1 VNVVAEDKKTEK
13 IDETVEKQTKE
24 TKKTKV
30 KPDKKVK
37 GEKKSKKQ
45 SKTATQ
51 IEELKKQITELNG
64 KVDAITDQYI
74 RAKAETANIQKR
86 NEKEQANLVKYDGQH
101 LAKDILP
108 VIDNLER
115 ALAIEVSDEN
125 GKQLKKGIQMVFDHM
140 NKALKDNHVTEIEA
154 VGQPFDPHIHQ
165 AVQTVAVEEGGK
177 ADQVVSV
184 LQKGYMLK
192 DRVLRPAMVVVSQ

>member
-1 VNVVAEDKKTEK
+1 MRGVKTVSEDKKAKAVDQTTEMQPK
-13 IDETVEKQTKE
+13 KAKDKHATTAKVEKK
-24 TKKTKV
+24 
-30 KPDKKVK
+30 
-37 GEKKSKKQ
+37 
-45 SKTATQ
+45 
-51 IEELKKQITELNG
+51 LKKHLKFSAEVETLRAQVTDLND

-74 RAKAETANIQKR
+74 RAKAEIANIQKR
-86 NEKEQANLVKYDGQH
+86 NEKEQANLVKYDGQN

-115 ALAIEVSDEN
+115 ALAIEVTDEN

-140 NKALKDNHVTEIEA
+140 SKALKDNHVTEIEA
-154 VGQPFDPHIHQ
+154 VGKPFDPHIHQ
-165 AVQTVAVEEGGK
+165 AVQTVAVKDGEK

-192 DRVLRPAMVVVSQ
+192 DRVLRPAMVAVSQ